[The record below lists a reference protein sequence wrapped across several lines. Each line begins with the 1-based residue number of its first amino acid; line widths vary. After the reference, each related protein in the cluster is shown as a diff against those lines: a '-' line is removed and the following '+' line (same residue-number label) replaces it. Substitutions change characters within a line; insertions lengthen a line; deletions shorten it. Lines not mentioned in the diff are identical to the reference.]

1 MCGRFLVP
9 RVALLALPEGP
20 VPGIDLARG
29 ASIALSLL
37 PIGADPADRLD
48 AGGGRGAGTHLGRA
62 VVVSEPAI
70 PRPAP
75 ALPPRPGRT
84 PARAALVGEARSR
97 RGRVTLAA
105 GALVAGVLVCS
116 SLLGGTRSHARAA
129 SLRPLVPAPAR
140 VVHEPPARARRAA
153 VHVPVRAPSSRG
165 GAARVLERAP
175 VPPPV
180 SVPIVRQVPSRPS
193 VAPRSPGWVDGLVVG
208 S

>member
-1 MCGRFLVP
+1 MP

-37 PIGADPADRLD
+37 PVGADPADRLD
-48 AGGGRGAGTHLGRA
+48 AAGGRGAGMHLGRA
-62 VVVSEPAI
+62 VIVSEPAI
-70 PRPAP
+70 PRREP
-75 ALPPRPGRT
+75 ALPSPPRRA
-84 PARAALVGEARSR
+84 PARVALVGEARSR

-105 GALVAGVLVCS
+105 GALLAGALVCAT
-116 SLLGGTRSHARAA
+116 LLGGTRPHARAA
-129 SLRPLVPAPAR
+129 TLRPLVPAPAR
-140 VVHEPPARARRAA
+140 VVHQPRVRARRAA
-153 VHVPVRAPSSRG
+153 AHVPVRAPSSRG
-165 GAARVLERAP
+165 GPARVLERAP

-180 SVPIVRQVPSRPS
+180 SVPIVRQLPSRRP